1 MNECVSQYIFCSLL
15 PDFHYLHFFSLCIC
29 SCMHLVILWMW
40 YKAWRSHMYLNKD
53 SMTVCLDRV
62 RKLQKLYIIY
72 VIFSISENLQPL
84 SLAGLVK
91 ITENI
96 IQPVANSIKSQ
107 LEESTK
113 DLGME
118 GILWIYLGEIRHI
131 MYFFQFQRK
140 VHQ

>member
-1 MNECVSQYIFCSLL
+1 MNECVGQYTFVHYCQIFTT
-15 PDFHYLHFFSLCIC
+15 YTFFT
-29 SCMHLVILWMW
+29 
-40 YKAWRSHMYLNKD
+40 MYLQLYASGHTLDVVQGMKKPHVNKD
-53 SMTVCLDRV
+53 SMTVCLDKV

-107 LEESTK
+107 LEESTN

-118 GILWIYLGEIRHI
+118 GTMDLFGRN
-131 MYFFQFQRK
+131 
-140 VHQ
+140 